1 MILSMRGSRQSEG
14 HSFLL
19 EKQNEG
25 NLASARMKGNLA
37 SDIVHDLKDYYEDCD
52 GSSCSDDDHS
62 NDYSNF
68 KGSFERDHVIDN
80 N

>member
-1 MILSMRGSRQSEG
+1 
-14 HSFLL
+14 
-19 EKQNEG
+19 
-25 NLASARMKGNLA
+25 MKGNLA